1 MAGAMSCRKWE
12 MRLRMSMPGSCGAW
26 RLACLVALLGAFAW
40 VLPGPG
46 PAGAQ
51 TDETP
56 RTIAPLPFLWH
67 LPDGYEPPDLTKLK
81 GINFL
86 TDSDYP
92 PFNYRDENNELV
104 GFNVDLA
111 KAMCS
116 ALRVRCRISARKWGD
131 LIPALEQKQADAAIA
146 SIAISAANRERVDF
160 TFPYYRS
167 PARFVVQKQSR
178 IANPTPKTL
187 EGKPVGVRV
196 GTAHEAYLK
205 AFFGGA
211 DIRSY
216 ATATQVREA
225 LRIGEVDAVFG
236 DGTSFMFWV
245 NGTASRGCC
254 KFLPGAFTESR
265 YFGNGAGIAVQKG
278 NTAMLDALNYA
289 LDRIKVSGAYDRIYR
304 KHFPLGLY

>member
-1 MAGAMSCRKWE
+1 
-12 MRLRMSMPGSCGAW
+12 MPGRLFSW
-26 RLACLVALLGAFAW
+26 RWMCLAALLCALAW
-40 VLPGPG
+40 ALPVRG
-46 PAGAQ
+46 PASAQ
-51 TDETP
+51 SPQTTP
-56 RTIAPLPFLWH
+56 TADQAIAPLPFLWH
-67 LPDGYEPPDLTKLK
+67 LPDDFEPPDLTKLQ
-81 GINFL
+81 GISFL

-92 PFNYRDENNELV
+92 PFNYRDEKSELV

-146 SIAISAANRERVDF
+146 SIAINAANREKVDF

-167 PARFVVQKQSR
+167 PGRFVVQKPSR
-178 IANPTPKTL
+178 IGTPTPKTL
-187 EGKPVGVRV
+187 DGKPVGVRS

-205 AFFGGA
+205 AFFGDA

-278 NTAMLDALNYA
+278 NTEIRDALNYA